1 MEHAINPFRA
11 RTSQQRDE
19 NFPPFEE
26 AFARTGGT
34 TRAQEHHEPRDSR
47 SSSAALLNQ
56 SGCNSS
62 DANLSISAR
71 AALNEHNRHVARYGL
86 DDDEDETQQS
96 ARASA
101 GQPRNDKAE
110 GEEDT
115 SNLPAPAPENA
126 LDAEWDRLNSS
137 HAMINVSHAPSSI
150 STNDDSIHSSPD
162 GRYCDR
168 VVASHSLSGEEAI
181 EVMTDL
187 LSLSGVSDYFN
198 TSRALEQLRT
208 PESVRNA
215 PESTRNQVTDRRS
228 RYDPVFP
235 DSRGGPPSSVAS
247 TSLNESCLN
256 EEEQHMRHLFR
267 IAGLPPPPQ
276 DFLSETSGIES
287 RNGSFSLNQVDLSHI
302 SADSET
308 GNVDLSFQNQ
318 SLLSGGD
325 PLIAIDEIHPSD
337 TSYTSEQQQLRFRN
351 KILPYMS
358 ASSSRS
364 PRRRPTSNQN
374 NSSSSSSS
382 SHHHQRKLPPK
393 SPLRMRHS
401 PAASPSPWTTPPRP
415 RTSTRDSSQSA
426 FSPSAF
432 AASPVPS
439 TGVAAAA
446 AAATTT
452 AEAALS
458 PLSKLAADRASQIMR
473 SDDWKT
479 TKGAAAEPF
488 PNLFSYNSLHNSTGS
503 SRDEVTSVVVEYDKL
518 YDISND
524 EAISPLHSSSSDQK
538 KQQNS
543 SSGTISSHAA
553 KSDLKDKSSSLSSIS
568 PNSSSNLRR
577 GAYQNLSPSSSSP
590 NPRADPRERPS
601 SSFPDNTEFA
611 PTHNDN
617 SATKQRASSP
627 PSPFGSSNHSRNDQS
642 SVLSFG
648 PDDRRWY
655 RTVVPSRVFVAE
667 PCDFPDDNDS
677 FSVPSPMPTAWSPRR
692 VFPWRDE
699 HGFPLD
705 GEYYGDPLEYGGES
719 SSAPAKQQT
728 TGVPVVSPTEILGG
742 RSVKSSPR

>member
-11 RTSQQRDE
+11 RTSRQRDE

-26 AFARTGGT
+26 AIARTGGT
-34 TRAQEHHEPRDSR
+34 PRTQEDEARDSR

-56 SGCNSS
+56 SGCSSS

-86 DDDEDETQQS
+86 DDEDDEDETQQS

-110 GEEDT
+110 GEDT
-115 SNLPAPAPENA
+115 STLPAPAPENA

-228 RYDPVFP
+228 RYDHVVFP
-235 DSRGGPPSSVAS
+235 DSRGGPSSSVAS

-276 DFLSETSGIES
+276 DFLSETSGIDS

-337 TSYTSEQQQLRFRN
+337 TSYTSEQQQLRVRN
-351 KILPYMS
+351 KVLPYMS

-415 RTSTRDSSQSA
+415 RTSTRDSSQSE

-432 AASPVPS
+432 AASSVPS
-439 TGVAAAA
+439 TGAAAA
-446 AAATTT
+446 AAA

-479 TKGAAAEPF
+479 TKGTAAEPF

-503 SRDEVTSVVVEYDKL
+503 SRDEVTSVVVEYDGQ

-524 EAISPLHSSSSDQK
+524 EAISPLHSSSSEQK
-538 KQQNS
+538 KQRNS
-543 SSGTISSHAA
+543 SSGTISSHTA

-577 GAYQNLSPSSSSP
+577 GPYQNLSSSSSSP
-590 NPRADPRERPS
+590 NPRADPRAS
-601 SSFPDNTEFA
+601 SSFPVNTEFA
-611 PTHNDN
+611 PPQDN
-617 SATKQRASSP
+617 NSVTKQRASPP

-648 PDDRRWY
+648 ADDRRWY

-677 FSVPSPMPTAWSPRR
+677 FSVPPPMPTAWSPRR

-699 HGFPLD
+699 HGFPVD

-719 SSAPAKQQT
+719 SSAPAKQQN
-728 TGVPVVSPTEILGG
+728 TGVPVVSPTEVLGG